1 MSKGRLRSQ
10 RPSGKPTSTMEAL
23 TASEE
28 TRAPRAV
35 VRRRNRGMTTQR
47 VMVRVDVDVDVAAT
61 GTNSFKVS
69 HSPSKARWTC
79 VTRVTDS

>member
-1 MSKGRLRSQ
+1 
-10 RPSGKPTSTMEAL
+10 
-23 TASEE
+23 
-28 TRAPRAV
+28 
-35 VRRRNRGMTTQR
+35 
-47 VMVRVDVDVDVAAT
+47 MVRVDVDVDVAAT